1 MRRETCLIPV
11 PCDLKPKT
19 CTLHPATPHLI
30 PHIFFV
36 HFAKIIT
43 MNFIIRLLVTA
54 AVAYGLAYLLKGI
67 HIDSYWTALV
77 FALVL
82 AIVNLIIRPLL
93 IIFTIPLT
101 IITLGL
107 FLFVINALMVL
118 LAAKVVDGIIIDG
131 FWWALLFGLLLSVVS
146 SLLLS
151 SKNE

>member
-1 MRRETCLIPV
+1 MLI
-11 PCDLKPKT
+11 
-19 CTLHPATPHLI
+19 A
-30 PHIFFV
+30 HIFFV

-43 MNFIIRLLVTA
+43 MVCIIRLLVAA

-82 AIVNLIIRPLL
+82 AIVNLIVRPLL
-93 IIFTIPLT
+93 VILTIPLT

-118 LAAKVVDGIIIDG
+118 LASKVVDGISVNG
-131 FWWALLFGLLLSVVS
+131 FWWALLFGLLLSIVS
-146 SLLLS
+146 SLFLS
-151 SKNE
+151 SKSE